1 MELVKGVLPV
11 LEEITDPALL
21 LFALEKA
28 KGVLEDRAS
37 FMLIL
42 DPMVGGLGAPRGVIG
57 VEGLDRAASQWS
69 TAHGGPGKGLPSQL
83 VGGVAGGDLVLPV
96 QHLGHDPRLLLRAA
110 SHLPSFS
117 EHKSKV

>member
-1 MELVKGVLPV
+1 
-11 LEEITDPALL
+11 
-21 LFALEKA
+21 
-28 KGVLEDRAS
+28 
-37 FMLIL
+37 
-42 DPMVGGLGAPRGVIG
+42 MVGGLGAPRGDIG

-69 TAHGGPGKGLPSQL
+69 TAHGGPGKGLPFQL
-83 VGGVAGGDLVLPV
+83 VGGVAGVNLVLPV